1 MSAPLAHVRADGV
14 WSTGLLDVTA
24 LSSLDVQKITM
35 ERVAAGATDEVIITV
50 TALGATAG
58 WLFDTAPDGFKCTP
72 GASDGIIL
80 PVVGYAVA
88 AGNLALGS
96 RGIPYWRPAS
106 SIGAGRGSGTIRY
119 RAEAQR
125 PSSLPGILIS

>member
-50 TALGATAG
+50 TGLGGTVG
-58 WLFDTAPDGFKCTP
+58 WLFDTAPAGFRCST
-72 GASDGIIL
+72 GDTSGIIL
-80 PVVGYAVA
+80 PRYGYPDP
-88 AGNLALGS
+88 GGSLQLAS
-96 RGIPYWRPAS
+96 QRQPYWRPAS
-106 SIGAGRGSGTIRY
+106 GLNSATVSGTIRY
-119 RAEAQR
+119 RAGDPR
-125 PSSLPGILIS
+125 PSSLPGTRIA